1 MLMVA
6 YSLADCTVLTFSAKR
21 AAPEPDETEPFKT

>member
-6 YSLADCTVLTFSAKR
+6 YSFADCTVLTFSANSE
-21 AAPEPDETEPFKT
+21 APDPDETEPFKT